1 MGDRHNRKRIRHR
14 PVRRQRLGTLPPSA
28 DINIHK
34 SSTNTTTLPPTPS
47 SRWHPPP
54 PTATKPLHRHEKSPE
69 SPRALARRIFGG
81 AQDDGED
88 DEELCGHMLDV
99 VLGLFG
105 GVDYVDDDGDFDG

>member
-14 PVRRQRLGTLPPSA
+14 PVRRQRLCTLPPSS
-28 DINIHK
+28 DIHDPT
-34 SSTNTTTLPPTPS
+34 TNTTTLPPTPS

-54 PTATKPLHRHEKSPE
+54 PTATKPLHRREKFPE
-69 SPRALARRIFGG
+69 TPRALARRIFGG

-105 GVDYVDDDGDFDG
+105 GVDYIDDDDGDFNG